1 MKWKEQNSKS
11 VTSQTIRKSRS
22 IVKNQT
28 IVRIRL
34 AYQPPLAWDE
44 MLAFL
49 ALRAIPGVESVTD
62 QVYRR
67 TVSLRN
73 RNRVYRGWIS
83 VANLPERNS
92 LCVRFASSLLPVLAE
107 LRTRIR
113 CLFDLNCNPTEIY
126 EKLKIMNEL
135 RPNLCVAGLR
145 LPGCFDPFELSV
157 RAVLGQQVTVKAART
172 LAMRFAAAF
181 GKKIRTPFADLNLTF
196 PNPDRI
202 DRLTTPIENHL
213 GPLGIIG
220 SRARAIFAL
229 TEALMTG
236 SFSLSQSAEAE
247 NAMEKLL
254 KLPGFGSWT
263 VQYIGMRAL
272 GQPDAFPHT
281 DYGVKKALPGLTPR
295 EILLLSQN
303 WSPWR
308 SYATFMLWNSLTK

>member
-1 MKWKEQNSKS
+1 MKWKEIKLKS
-11 VTSQTIRKSRS
+11 IPDRQLRKGRSMLKRPQFIRMRF
-22 IVKNQT
+22 
-28 IVRIRL
+28 

-44 MLAFL
+44 LLAFF
-49 ALRAIPGVESVTD
+49 AVRAIPGIESVTD

-73 RNRVYRGWIS
+73 GNRVYRGWIS
-83 VANLPERNS
+83 VANLSEKNS
-92 LCVRFASSLLPVLAE
+92 LSVRFASSLLPALAA
-107 LRTRIR
+107 LRTGIR
-113 CLFDLNCNPTEIY
+113 CLFDLNCNPTEIF

-135 RPNLCVAGLR
+135 RPDLCVTGLR

-172 LAMRFAAAF
+172 LAMRFAVAF
-181 GKKIRTPFADLNLTF
+181 GGKIITPFADLNLTF
-196 PNPDRI
+196 PSPDRI

-229 TEALMTG
+229 TEALMNGTL
-236 SFSLSQSAEAE
+236 SLSQSTEAE
-247 NAMEKLL
+247 ETMEKLL
-254 KLPGFGSWT
+254 RLPGFGPWT

-272 GQPDAFPHT
+272 GRPDAFPHT
-281 DYGVKKALPGLTPR
+281 DYGVKKVLPGLTPR

-308 SYATFMLWNSLTK
+308 SYAAFMLWNSLTK